1 MTIIEFIKSNA
12 HTLGLYRQIEL
23 VDAIIGRKFFK
34 NTKELLEYVQ
44 NTYIDKE
51 TSVFGEQINIY
62 TYVIYIYWRRVT
74 SDSLFSS

>member
-1 MTIIEFIKSNA
+1 MTIIEFIKKFT
-12 HTLGLYRQIEL
+12 HCLGLYRQIEL

-51 TSVFGEQINIY
+51 TSVFGEQINVY
-62 TYVIYIYWRRVT
+62 TYAIYV
-74 SDSLFSS
+74 S

>member
-62 TYVIYIYWRRVT
+62 TYVIYIY
-74 SDSLFSS
+74 